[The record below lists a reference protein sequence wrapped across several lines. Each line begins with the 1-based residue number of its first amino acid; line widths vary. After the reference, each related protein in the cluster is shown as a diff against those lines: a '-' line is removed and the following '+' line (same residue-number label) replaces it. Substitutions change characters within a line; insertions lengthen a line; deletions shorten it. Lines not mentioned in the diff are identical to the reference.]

1 VGRIHLGSILGTT
14 ITLDVSFL
22 ILCALFVLTNIDTSG
37 VQYALLWVPV
47 LFISILFHE
56 LAHAAAIGIFGFG
69 PSQILLQG
77 VGGVTINERRAR
89 PWQDLLIS
97 AAGPASSILLAWMV
111 GLIMFQTPWGHR
123 DPFLAALL
131 PLLRIANI
139 YWAIFNLMPV
149 APLDG
154 YGVVR
159 NLLRI
164 FLDERRAFAI
174 AIWISIIVGS
184 LLAIASLAL
193 RQFFIAILLL
203 WYVRASYMQWQFFRS
218 IDRTND

>member
-14 ITLDVSFL
+14 ITLDFSFL
-22 ILCALFVLTNIDTSG
+22 IVIALFVMSDIEVVG
-37 VQYALLWVPV
+37 WRYALLWVPV
-47 LFISILFHE
+47 VFISILVHV
-56 LAHAAAIGIFGFG
+56 LAHAATIGSFGYG
-69 PSQILLQG
+69 PSHILLQG
-77 VGGVTINERRAR
+77 IGGVTINERRAK
-89 PWQDLLIS
+89 PWQDVFIS
-97 AAGPASSILLAWMV
+97 AAGPVSSFLLAWGV
-111 GLIMFQTPWGHR
+111 GMLMFRVPMANG

-139 YWAIFNLMPV
+139 YWAFFNLMPV

-164 FLDERRAFAI
+164 FLDERLAFTI

-184 LLAIASLAL
+184 ALAIVGLIFKQYFVAL
-193 RQFFIAILLL
+193 LVL
-203 WYVRASYMQWQFFRS
+203 WYVRGSYLQWQFFRS
-218 IDRTND
+218 IDHTND

>member
-14 ITLDVSFL
+14 ITLDFSFL
-22 ILCALFVLTNIDTSG
+22 IVIALFVMSDIEVVG
-37 VQYALLWVPV
+37 WRYALLWVPV
-47 LFISILFHE
+47 VFISILIHE
-56 LAHAAAIGIFGFG
+56 LAHAATIGSFGYG
-69 PSQILLQG
+69 PSHILLQG
-77 VGGVTINERRAR
+77 IGGVTVNERRSK
-89 PWQDLLIS
+89 PWHDVFIS
-97 AAGPASSILLAWMV
+97 AAGPLSSFLLAWGV
-111 GLIMFQTPWGHR
+111 GMLMLRVPIASR

-139 YWAIFNLMPV
+139 YWAFFNLVPV

-164 FLDERRAFAI
+164 FLDERLAFTI

-184 LLAIASLAL
+184 ALAIVGLIFRQYFVAL
-193 RQFFIAILLL
+193 LVL
-203 WYVRASYMQWQFFRS
+203 WYVRGSYLQWQFFRS
-218 IDRTND
+218 IDHTND

>member
-14 ITLDVSFL
+14 ITLDFSFL
-22 ILCALFVLTNIDTSG
+22 IVIALFVMSDIEVVG
-37 VQYALLWVPV
+37 WRYALLWVPV
-47 LFISILFHE
+47 VFISILVHE
-56 LAHAAAIGIFGFG
+56 LAHAATIGSFGYG
-69 PSQILLQG
+69 PSHILLQG
-77 VGGVTINERRAR
+77 IGGVTINERRAK
-89 PWQDLLIS
+89 PWQDVFIS
-97 AAGPASSILLAWMV
+97 AAGPVSSFLLAWGV
-111 GLIMFQTPWGHR
+111 GMLMFRVPMANR

-139 YWAIFNLMPV
+139 YWAFFNLMPV

-164 FLDERRAFAI
+164 FLDERLAFTI

-184 LLAIASLAL
+184 ALAIVGLIFKQYFVAL
-193 RQFFIAILLL
+193 LVL
-203 WYVRASYMQWQFFRS
+203 WYVRGSYLQWQFFRS
-218 IDRTND
+218 IDHTND